1 MDLLK
6 RARKGIWAVGII
18 AVVVCVSVA
27 PTACYLSRG
36 AWEEG
41 KILARRQ
48 PIAKLVADRTTD
60 PAVRQKL
67 ALVMAARQYAKD
79 SIRLRTKDSF
89 TTYSQLDHDTL
100 VLVLSAAYRDRL
112 EAYTWWFPIVG
123 RVPYK
128 GFFDFDAAREAA
140 KSFHDDGF
148 DVSLRPSAAFSTLGF
163 FDDPVTSTTLAI
175 DSLYLANTVIHETTH
190 NTFYAAGQA
199 AFNESFASFVGA
211 RGAAAFFRSRDQPLA
226 ATKVDAEWDDEK
238 VLGEFWT
245 RLATSLDS
253 AYASH
258 KDSKD
263 ARIAAKDTVYLR
275 ARQALVSDI
284 APQLQTI
291 GPFYAQRVP
300 LDNASLLARRVYAK
314 NLDLFDKVYVREG
327 KNLKLTIGRII
338 SVAKA
343 NKADPYEG
351 LRRWLAGRAP
361 SATETTP

>member
-1 MDLLK
+1 MRKKRWSLAAALVLL
-6 RARKGIWAVGII
+6 ALA
-18 AVVVCVSVA
+18 SLT

-48 PIAKLVADRTTD
+48 PIAKLVAEKNTD
-60 PAVRQKL
+60 PVVRQKL
-67 ALVMAARQYAKD
+67 ALVLAARQYAHD

-89 TTYSQLDHDTL
+89 TTYSKLDHDTL

-112 EAYTWWFPIVG
+112 EPYTWWFPIVG

-128 GFFDFDAAREAA
+128 GFFDFDAARAAA

-163 FDDPVTSTTLAI
+163 FNDPLTSTTLAI
-175 DSLYLANTVIHETTH
+175 DSLDLANTVIHEVTH

-211 RGAAAFFRSRDQPLA
+211 RGAAAFFRSRGQPLA
-226 ATKVDAEWDDEK
+226 AAKVDAEWGDEK
-238 VLGEFWT
+238 ILGEFWT
-245 RLATSLDS
+245 RLANSLDS

-258 KDSKD
+258 KESKD
-263 ARIAAKDTVYLR
+263 ARIAARDTVYLR
-275 ARQALVSDI
+275 ARQALVSEI

-314 NLDLFDKVYVREG
+314 NLDLFDQVYAREG
-327 KNLKLTIGRII
+327 NNLKLTIGRII
-338 SVAKA
+338 ALAKA
-343 NKADPYEG
+343 NGADPFGG
-351 LRRWLAGRAP
+351 LQTWLGVPPTRA
-361 SATETTP
+361 TR